1 MLVDIIELRH
11 NVENVDNFVDKMK
24 GGVNM
29 EDLVKVQCIL
39 ESGYNDT
46 DLGEYIEYNQI
57 YFVSEERANLL
68 KDKKAVIILKDD
80 IEEIEKPKKR
90 NRRRI

>member
-1 MLVDIIELRH
+1 M
-11 NVENVDNFVDKMK
+11 DN
-24 GGVNM
+24 
-29 EDLVKVQCIL
+29 LVKVQCIL

-68 KDKKAVIILKDD
+68 KDKKAVIILKNDK
-80 IEEIEKPKKR
+80 EEMEKPKRR
-90 NRRRI
+90 NRKTI

>member
-1 MLVDIIELRH
+1 M
-11 NVENVDNFVDKMK
+11 DN
-24 GGVNM
+24 
-29 EDLVKVQCIL
+29 LVKVQCVL

-46 DLGEYIEYNQI
+46 DLKEYIEYNQI

-80 IEEIEKPKKR
+80 IEEIEKPKRKR
-90 NRRRI
+90 KML

>member
-1 MLVDIIELRH
+1 
-11 NVENVDNFVDKMK
+11 
-24 GGVNM
+24 M

-39 ESGYNDT
+39 ESGYNDK

-68 KDKKAVIILKDD
+68 KDKKAVIILKNDN
-80 IEEIEKPKKR
+80 EEMEKTKRR
-90 NRRRI
+90 NRRTI

>member
-1 MLVDIIELRH
+1 M
-11 NVENVDNFVDKMK
+11 DN
-24 GGVNM
+24 
-29 EDLVKVQCIL
+29 LVKVQCIL

-68 KDKKAVIILKDD
+68 KDKKAVRIIIDD
-80 IEEIEKPKKR
+80 IEEVERP
-90 NRRRI
+90 RRKIKSM

>member
-1 MLVDIIELRH
+1 M
-11 NVENVDNFVDKMK
+11 DN
-24 GGVNM
+24 
-29 EDLVKVQCIL
+29 LVKVQCIL
-39 ESGYNDT
+39 ESGYNDK

-80 IEEIEKPKKR
+80 EEEIEEPKRRKR
-90 NRRRI
+90 ML